1 MNLAREPI
9 FPLKPSETSSSLTYG
24 SFMAVHGAVY
34 WIARAEVLFRLGA
47 NFDLSVSSFLDCI
60 RLLKNVGMA
69 EVKKFVIGA
78 VYGVL
83 NSPSYWPI
91 AC

>member
-1 MNLAREPI
+1 
-9 FPLKPSETSSSLTYG
+9 
-24 SFMAVHGAVY
+24 MAVHGAVY
-34 WIARAEVLFRLGA
+34 WIFKAEVLFRLEA
-47 NFDLSVSSFLDCI
+47 IFDLSVSSFLDCI

>member
-1 MNLAREPI
+1 
-9 FPLKPSETSSSLTYG
+9 
-24 SFMAVHGAVY
+24 MAVHGAVY
-34 WIARAEVLFRLGA
+34 WIVKAEVLFRLEA
-47 NFDLSVSSFLDCI
+47 IFDLSVSSFLDCI